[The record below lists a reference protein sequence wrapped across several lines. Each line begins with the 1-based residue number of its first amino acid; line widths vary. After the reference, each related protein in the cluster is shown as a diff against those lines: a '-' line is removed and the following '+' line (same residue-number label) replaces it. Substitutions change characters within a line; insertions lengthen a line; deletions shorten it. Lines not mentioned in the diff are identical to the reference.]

1 MRNIASSEQWQQ
13 TTQQY
18 TLLNNLTWQQPSHFG
33 GSRSIVAALVNV
45 VVDLDD
51 NFPLR
56 QVVCGHVHDLFET
69 LHKCVVIPFLVSFVS
84 IPFL

>member
-1 MRNIASSEQWQQ
+1 LQQVSDGNKQIA
-13 TTQQY
+13 QQY

-33 GSRSIVAALVNV
+33 GNRSIVATLVNV
-45 VVDLDD
+45 AIDPDG